1 MDLGVSTLPK
11 LLETTVSSWGDR
23 TALITEGERWTY
35 KQVAEQVDLYARA
48 LMAQGV
54 GKGTRVGLLVEN
66 TPEWIFF
73 SFAATGIG
81 AILAPISTFAR
92 REEIAYQLR
101 HSDVQQLYL
110 TARFLKADYQAI
122 VEELLPELS
131 ASSNKKIFSKSFP
144 ALRRVTIKNA
154 DQLPSAAQSWEDFLA
169 GAEDVPAN
177 LLPEL
182 RADVDP
188 EDECYLLYT
197 SGTTANPKGVLH
209 RQKSITRNGILIGQ
223 HEMLNEQDVVWFY
236 FPFFFCAGCVNV
248 LLGTF
253 STGAAL
259 ILQPTFDAE
268 SAIELIDREK
278 ATTWHLWPHQLKALF
293 DHPDW
298 QTKDHSSLH
307 KGTGAFDLMLG
318 VQERFKGV
326 GGVGM
331 YGMTETCT
339 AFTCTFADDSED
351 VRGTTNGRIMDGNE
365 IKIVDPDSNE
375 ALGAD
380 SIGEICVKGP
390 SVFRRYYK
398 MDPQLTFDTGG
409 FFRTGDLGYLN
420 EDGRLFFEQ
429 RKKDMIKSGGIN
441 ISPADIEQTLSGLDE
456 ALEVYAFPLPGGERG
471 ELVGA
476 ALVLSED
483 GCEKERIISFC
494 RENFSSHKR
503 PSLILLIRKDDIPMT
518 GSGKVQ
524 KVKLAEMLLR
534 ESEKLSDQCVVV

>member
-1 MDLGVSTLPK
+1 MDLSVNTLPQ
-11 LLETTVSSWGDR
+11 LLETAVSAWGDR
-23 TALITEGERWTY
+23 TALITEDGRWTY
-35 KQVAEQVDLYARA
+35 KQVSEQVDLYARA
-48 LMAQGV
+48 LIAQGV
-54 GKGTRVGLLVEN
+54 GKGTRLGLLSEN

-101 HSDVQQLYL
+101 HSDVQQLYM
-110 TARFLKADYQAI
+110 TARFLKADYQEI
-122 VEELLPELS
+122 VEDLLPELS
-131 ASSNKKIFSKSFP
+131 ASSNKEIYSMSFP
-144 ALRRVTIKNA
+144 ALRRITIKNA
-154 DQLPSAAQSWEDFLA
+154 DHIPSAAQPWEDFLA
-169 GAEDVPAN
+169 GAGDVPVS
-177 LLPEL
+177 LLSEL

-209 RQKSITRNGILIGQ
+209 RQKSIARNGILIGK
-223 HEMLNEQDVVWFY
+223 HEMLDEKDVVWFY

-253 STGAAL
+253 STGASL
-259 ILQPTFDAE
+259 ILQPTFDPG

-278 ATTWHLWPHQLKALF
+278 ATAWHLWPHQLKALF

-298 QTKDHSSLH
+298 QTKDHSTLH
-307 KGTGAFDLMLG
+307 KGTGAFDLMLEVG
-318 VQERFKGV
+318 DTFNGV

-339 AFTCTFADDSED
+339 AFTCTFADDSEE
-351 VRGTTNGRIMDGNE
+351 VRGSTNGRVMDGSE
-365 IKIVDPDSNE
+365 IKVVDPDSSE
-375 ALGAD
+375 VLGAD

-398 MDPQLTFDTGG
+398 VDPELTFDTDG
-409 FFRTGDLGYLN
+409 FFHTGDLGYLN
-420 EDGRLFFEQ
+420 SDGRLFFEQ

-476 ALVLSED
+476 ALVLSDE
-483 GCEKERIISFC
+483 GCENERIISFC
-494 RENFSSHKR
+494 REQFSSHKR
-503 PSLILLIRKDDIPMT
+503 PSLILLVNKSDIPMT

-524 KVKLAEMLLR
+524 KVKLAEMLLS
-534 ESEKLSDQCVVV
+534 ESEKKSTRCVVV